1 MQCVRPDWVST
12 RGEKAPKGCI
22 YNADGRR
29 SSASSRPP
37 AGVSRYAVQ
46 EEDRATSAKGHRMRV
61 CTYAVAY
68 VRDARGGS
76 NFNYLYERYRGDVD
90 YVKGLDLQLDG
101 GMFAAA
107 RTAQKI
113 R

>member
-1 MQCVRPDWVST
+1 
-12 RGEKAPKGCI
+12 
-22 YNADGRR
+22 
-29 SSASSRPP
+29 
-37 AGVSRYAVQ
+37 
-46 EEDRATSAKGHRMRV
+46 MRV

-76 NFNYLYERYRGDVD
+76 NFNYLYERCRGDVD
-90 YVKGLDLQLDG
+90 CVKGLDLELDG
-101 GMFAAA
+101 GLFAAA

>member
-1 MQCVRPDWVST
+1 
-12 RGEKAPKGCI
+12 
-22 YNADGRR
+22 
-29 SSASSRPP
+29 
-37 AGVSRYAVQ
+37 
-46 EEDRATSAKGHRMRV
+46 MRV

-76 NFNYLYERYRGDVD
+76 NFNCLYDYKRYRGDVD

-107 RTAQKI
+107 RTAEKI